1 MRIVSSCQGN
11 SLKIFLRLLDLLE
24 TKHAIE
30 QIGVYV
36 SDSMSYGAMSDV
48 RLAADN
54 VSILTE
60 WDVFEQAK
68 TILPD
73 WEKIRRYEDE
83 IGDPVF
89 WNVLLSDRRV
99 FFGRKCKMTQD
110 YPSRFSYEQMGSIL
124 DALLDNVSQFFE
136 KTAPDLVISFGT
148 SNVGDYLFYLY
159 AKSKNIPFLQLKA
172 TKISNRVSLND
183 DIVELSSHINTLYQ
197 GDVTFDESVTS
208 ETKKYIH
215 QVKKAGVQYEGAILQ
230 KKKMDFIKI
239 LTSIAKGIYADIRR
253 LRNPVYR
260 ADNHLEIYSLL
271 QLHEKVINPLRF
283 KYQSL
288 MLKNKVL
295 AYEELDIIGDFVF
308 YPLHFEPEVSM
319 QVVGRPYQNQI
330 ELIRNISLSLPAGMK
345 IVIKEHPRSKGFR
358 SLGYYE
364 KLLNIPNVYLA
375 DYRISTDLIVKKSSL
390 VAVISGSTGLEAA
403 IIGRPVITFGKPVYN
418 VLSDNMVKHIVD
430 LNQLSQNIK
439 DLLNNY
445 EYDIDDIERYI
456 ASTITGSAPVN
467 LYTALLKKENR
478 YSESAEEG
486 KNKEDNEYK
495 ALADYFASRIKD
507 VIVDCNV

>member
-11 SLKIFLRLLDLLE
+11 SLRIFLRLLDLLE
-24 TKHAIE
+24 TKHTLE
-30 QIGVYV
+30 EIGIYV
-36 SDSMSYGAMSDV
+36 SDSMSYGTISDE
-48 RLAADN
+48 RLTAEN

-60 WDVFEQAK
+60 WDVFQQAK
-68 TILPD
+68 TISPN
-73 WEKIRRYEDE
+73 WEKIRQYEDD

-110 YPSRFSYEQMGSIL
+110 YPSRFSYDQMGSIL

-136 KTAPDLVISFGT
+136 KTNPDLVVSFGT

-159 AKSKNIPFLQLKA
+159 AKSKSIPFLQLKA

-183 DIVELSSHINTLYQ
+183 DIVGLSSHINTLYQ
-197 GDVTFDESVTS
+197 GKVTFAENVTS
-208 ETKKYIH
+208 EAKQYID
-215 QVKKAGVQYEGAILQ
+215 QVQKTGVQYEGAILQ
-230 KKKMDFIKI
+230 KEKVDVVKI
-239 LTSIAKGIYADIRR
+239 FTSIAKGIYADIRR

-295 AYEELDIIGDFVF
+295 EYEELDNIGDFVF

-358 SLGYYE
+358 SLGYYK
-364 KLLNIPNVYLA
+364 KLLSIPNVYLT
-375 DYRISTDLIVKKSSL
+375 DYRTSTNLVAKKSSL

-430 LNQLSQNIK
+430 LNQLGQNIK
-439 DLLNNY
+439 ELLKDY
-445 EYDIDDIERYI
+445 KHDMADIERYI
-456 ASTITGSAPVN
+456 ASTITGSAPVD

-478 YSESAEEG
+478 YSGGAEEG

-495 ALADYFASRIKD
+495 ALADYFDLRIKD